1 MESSARNQSRSSG
14 PRAESASVAEQ
25 EKPSTESVKLR
36 RDWRTFST
44 GCGKEQLCQS
54 AQGLFDVTIGRLGNS
69 EGLIPNFDSGTA
81 LNAIAATWDKSTPGL
96 RRLRDGCSIATEA
109 ITNPKRFVFDT
120 KFKMRFRDSSVR
132 IRHDNQVL
140 SRI

>member
-1 MESSARNQSRSSG
+1 
-14 PRAESASVAEQ
+14 
-25 EKPSTESVKLR
+25 VKLR
-36 RDWRTFST
+36 WDLRTFST
-44 GCGKEQLCQS
+44 ACGKEQLGQS
-54 AQGLFDVTIGRLGNS
+54 VQRLIAVTIGSLGNS
-69 EGLIPNFDSGTA
+69 EGLIPNFNSGTA

-109 ITNPKRFVFDT
+109 ITDPKRFVFDT
-120 KFKMRFRDSSVR
+120 KFEMRFRDSSVR